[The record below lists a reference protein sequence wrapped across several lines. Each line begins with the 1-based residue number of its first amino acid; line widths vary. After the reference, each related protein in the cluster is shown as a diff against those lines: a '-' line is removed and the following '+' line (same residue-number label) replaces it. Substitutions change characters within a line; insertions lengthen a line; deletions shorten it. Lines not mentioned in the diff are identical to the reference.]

1 MHLQEGMHTPWKS
14 TLSHSLFMIFFCS
27 IIKEIEN
34 IHLFN
39 ISSIANYL
47 YTVYKFPLFS
57 NFQICQ
63 LENSH
68 DLNLGQKAW

>member
-14 TLSHSLFMIFFCS
+14 TLSHCLFMIFFCL

-39 ISSIANYL
+39 IFSIANYL
-47 YTVYKFPLFS
+47 HV
-57 NFQICQ
+57 NFHFFQTFK
-63 LENSH
+63 SV
-68 DLNLGQKAW
+68 K